1 MHVPPGAFGRLRDRV
16 RARRD
21 GKRDGQLGIPTTSEV
36 AHPPALMA
44 IAQRADEAVA
54 ELIRWWAGEDAR
66 LRERSG
72 ADTFGLRSSEEDV
85 RGAAADVTEAQ
96 DRRRALDAH
105 RDELVLAPPTP
116 AGARISTRVYVAA
129 IVAILLA
136 EFPLN
141 AIAFRLFGEA
151 EVLTWVMTA
160 GLAVMLVVCAHG
172 LGTFLRLEQPTMAE
186 RRFIWILIAVPVLA
200 LLGIAVIRARYLSVE
215 AAVTGLNVL
224 GPVVGSLVFLV
235 INLLIYTG
243 TTMLSYLAHAP
254 RLAARRGRPDPV
266 SPTQAARMEL
276 SDAKR
281 RLTEATK
288 AVHRHEEAL
297 GNADVARDELLR
309 VARARAAGL
318 VAYYRGLMSVYC
330 AANLRARRLPEIP
343 PVLRDL
349 PPIAVPDELAEP
361 AVKAV
366 HVA

>member
-1 MHVPPGAFGRLRDRV
+1 MHVPPAAFGRFRDRV

-21 GKRDGQLGIPTTSEV
+21 GKRDGQLGIPTTNEV

-72 ADTFGLRSSEEDV
+72 ADTFGLRTSEEDV

-105 RDELVLAPPTP
+105 RDELALVPPTP

-172 LGTFLRLEQPTMAE
+172 LGTFLRLVQPTMAE
-186 RRFIWILIAVPVLA
+186 RRWVWILIAVPVLA
-200 LLGIAVIRARYLSVE
+200 LIGITLIRARYLSVE

-243 TTMLSYLAHAP
+243 ATMLSYLAHAP
-254 RLAARRGRPDPV
+254 RPAVRRATDPV

-309 VARARAAGL
+309 VARARTAGL
-318 VAYYRGLMSVYC
+318 VAYYRGLMSVYS

-343 PVLRDL
+343 PVLREL
-349 PPIAVPDELAEP
+349 PTIAVPDELAEP
-361 AVKAV
+361 ALQVV
-366 HVA
+366 QVA

>member
-1 MHVPPGAFGRLRDRV
+1 MQVPPGAFGRLRDRV

-21 GKRDGQLGIPTTSEV
+21 GKRDGQLGIPTTNEV

-72 ADTFGLRSSEEDV
+72 ADTYGLRTSEEDV
-85 RGAAADVTEAQ
+85 RNANVDVTEAQ

-105 RDELVLAPPTP
+105 REELVLAPPTP

-200 LLGIAVIRARYLSVE
+200 LVGIALIRARYLSME

-254 RLAARRGRPDPV
+254 RPAARKAADPV

-281 RLTEATK
+281 RLTEATR

-309 VARARAAGL
+309 VARARTAGL
-318 VAYYRGLMSVYC
+318 VAYYRGQMSVYC

-343 PVLRDL
+343 AVLREL
-349 PPIAVPDELAEP
+349 PVIAVPEELAEP
-361 AVKAV
+361 ALKAV

>member
-1 MHVPPGAFGRLRDRV
+1 MHVPPGAFGRFRDRV

-21 GKRDGQLGIPTTSEV
+21 GKRDGQLGIPTANEV
-36 AHPPALMA
+36 AHPPALIA

-66 LRERSG
+66 LHERSG
-72 ADTFGLRSSEEDV
+72 ADTYGLRTSEEDV
-85 RGAAADVTEAQ
+85 RSATSDVTEAQ
-96 DRRRALDAH
+96 DLRRALDA
-105 RDELVLAPPTP
+105 RREELVLAPPTP
-116 AGARISTRVYVAA
+116 AGARVSTRVYVAA

-186 RRFIWILIAVPVLA
+186 RRWVWILIAVPVLA
-200 LLGIAVIRARYLSVE
+200 LIGIAVIRSRYLSME

-243 TTMLSYLAHAP
+243 ATMLSYLAHAP
-254 RLAARRGRPDPV
+254 RPAARKATDPV
-266 SPTQAARMEL
+266 SPTQAARTEL

-281 RLTEATK
+281 RLTEATR
-288 AVHRHEEAL
+288 AVRAHQEAL

-309 VARARAAGL
+309 VARARTAGL

-343 PVLRDL
+343 PVLREL
-349 PPIAVPDELAEP
+349 PPIAVPTELAEP
-361 AVKAV
+361 VLKAV
-366 HVA
+366 QVA

>member
-1 MHVPPGAFGRLRDRV
+1 MHVPPGAFGRFRDRV

-21 GKRDGQLGIPTTSEV
+21 GKRDGQLGIPTTNEV

-72 ADTFGLRSSEEDV
+72 AGTLGLRTSEEDV
-85 RGAAADVTEAQ
+85 RNATADVTEAQ

-105 RDELVLAPPTP
+105 REELVLAPPTP

-129 IVAILLA
+129 IVAILVA

-172 LGTFLRLEQPTMAE
+172 LGTFLRLEQPSMAE

-200 LLGIAVIRARYLSVE
+200 LIGIALIRARYLSVE

-243 TTMLSYLAHAP
+243 ATMLSYLAHAP
-254 RLAARRGRPDPV
+254 RPAARKATDPV

-288 AVHRHEEAL
+288 AVHQHQEAL

-309 VARARAAGL
+309 VARARTAGL
-318 VAYYRGLMSVYC
+318 VAYHRGLMSVYC

-343 PVLRDL
+343 AVLREL
-349 PPIAVPDELAEP
+349 PAIAVPDELAEP
-361 AVKAV
+361 ALQVV
-366 HVA
+366 QVA

>member
-1 MHVPPGAFGRLRDRV
+1 MRTPPGTFGRFRDRA

-21 GKRDGQLGIPTTSEV
+21 GKRDGQLGIPTTNEV

-54 ELIRWWAGEDAR
+54 DLVQWWASEDAR
-66 LRERSG
+66 LRERFG
-72 ADTFGLRSSEEDV
+72 ANTYGLRASEEDIRTASV
-85 RGAAADVTEAQ
+85 DVSDAQ
-96 DRRRALDAH
+96 ERRRMLDSQ
-105 RDELVLAPPTP
+105 RDLIAAPPTP
-116 AGARISTRVYVAA
+116 AGARISTRVYAAA
-129 IVAILLA
+129 IIAILLA

-186 RRFIWILIAVPVLA
+186 RRWVWILIAVPVLA
-200 LLGIAVIRARYLSVE
+200 LVGIALIRARYLSME

-254 RLAARRGRPDPV
+254 RLAPRRPAQIDPSTVAR
-266 SPTQAARMEL
+266 QEL
-276 SDAKR
+276 DDAKR
-281 RLTEATK
+281 RLTEATR
-288 AVHRHEEAL
+288 AVHEHEEAL
-297 GNADVARDELLR
+297 SHADVAGDELLR
-309 VARARAAGL
+309 VARARATAL
-318 VAYYRGLMSVYC
+318 IAYHRGLMSAYC
-330 AANLRARRLPEIP
+330 AANLRARHLPEIP
-343 PVLRDL
+343 AVLREL
-349 PPIAVPDELAEP
+349 PGIALPDELREP
-361 AVKAV
+361 GLRV
-366 HVA
+366 VA

>member
-1 MHVPPGAFGRLRDRV
+1 MHVPPGSFGRFRDRV

-21 GKRDGQLGIPTTSEV
+21 GKRDGQLGIPTANEV

-72 ADTFGLRSSEEDV
+72 ADTYGLRTSEEDV
-85 RGAAADVTEAQ
+85 RDATADVTEAQ
-96 DRRRALDAH
+96 ERRNALDAQ
-105 RDELVLAPPTP
+105 RESFVIAPPVP
-116 AGARISTRVYVAA
+116 AGARISGRVYVAA

-186 RRFIWILIAVPVLA
+186 RRWIWVLIAMPILA
-200 LLGIAVIRARYLSVE
+200 LVGIAVIRSRYLSME
-215 AAVTGLNVL
+215 AAVTGLDVL

-254 RLAARRGRPDPV
+254 RPEKRRATDPV
-266 SPTQAARMEL
+266 SPSQAARAEL
-276 SDAKR
+276 TDAR
-281 RLTEATK
+281 RRATEATR
-288 AVHRHEEAL
+288 AVHRPQEAL
-297 GNADVARDELLR
+297 SNADVASEELLR
-309 VARARAAGL
+309 VTRARTAEL
-318 VAYYRGLMSVYC
+318 VAYHRGLMSVYC
-330 AANLRARRLPEIP
+330 AANLRARHLPEIP
-343 PVLRDL
+343 AVLREL
-349 PPIAVPDELAEP
+349 PVIAVPEELREP
-361 AVKAV
+361 APRAV